1 MGSKW
6 LGTLLEIAPHVNH
19 VGFMLH
25 PETPSNV
32 SMLKA
37 AEDAAPSLKAEVTAL
52 GVHSQDEIMTWVIA
66 FAAEPN
72 RGLVIVPHAITMVN
86 GNLIVELAARYGYL
100 PSMDWLI
107 MPRPVG

>member
-1 MGSKW
+1 
-6 LGTLLEIAPHVNH
+6 
-19 VGFMLH
+19 MLH